1 VEELESEAGGKGAYF
16 YYLSK
21 KKESGRL
28 LPLSF
33 CSGLGR
39 GESSNVIGPTRNGRG
54 NVVGIQP
61 IVNFLPRRLGE
72 CGLHP
77 AHYFVHHFGEEGALW
92 FERVSLS
99 ALLYKCN
106 RTAET

>member
-1 VEELESEAGGKGAYF
+1 M
-16 YYLSK
+16 
-21 KKESGRL
+21 
-28 LPLSF
+28 
-33 CSGLGR
+33 
-39 GESSNVIGPTRNGRG
+39 
-54 NVVGIQP
+54 GIQP